1 MERLH
6 QGLQRKHNDAVHDT
20 ATYPARDLIPRYQ
33 KVKRCKFNSQNS
45 IFTQVQET
53 VAELNFSPS
62 LTMPEALF

>member
-62 LTMPEALF
+62 LTMPEAFF